1 MNAEIEMALFSNG
14 IFSRNWNIFFFCDVD
29 IIIKSSLT
37 GFENKIQ
44 KHSGYRR
51 KDSVRI
57 VFET

>member
-1 MNAEIEMALFSNG
+1 MVFFPGTETF
-14 IFSRNWNIFFFCDVD
+14 FFFCDVD